1 MKTTTNYKK
10 EVNDLINII
19 CSDYDL
25 SDKQADFLDSI
36 KSKKENTAED
46 VTALK
51 ALEDELL
58 NGITD
63 EKSENTDSKKF
74 SWKKAAEY
82 KDYKILTIK
91 DANFETLKK
100 SDIIAYRMDETVI
113 KNLLKNGIEY
123 SDNVTFDNAQFIDGI
138 DYCRIKAINKNSIT
152 VESIQN
158 SGAITYLN
166 IADFEKCIDNVN
178 VAFRV
183 LTKIA

>member
-10 EVNDLINII
+10 EVTELLNIL
-19 CSDYDL
+19 CTDYDL
-25 SDKQADFLDSI
+25 TDKQADFLDSI

-58 NGITD
+58 NGSTD
-63 EKSENTDSKKF
+63 EILDVDTKKF
-74 SWKKAAEY
+74 VWKKSVEY
-82 KDYKILTIK
+82 KDYKILTAK

-158 SGAITYLN
+158 SGAITYLD

>member
-1 MKTTTNYKK
+1 MKTTNYKK
-10 EVNDLINII
+10 EVNELINIL

-58 NGITD
+58 DGITD
-63 EKSENTDSKKF
+63 ENTDSKKF

-82 KDYKILTIK
+82 KDYKILTVK

-113 KNLLKNGIEY
+113 KNLLKKDIEY

-138 DYCRIKAINKNSIT
+138 DYCCIKAINKNSIT